1 MLFVFGQLEKMWGHS
16 AMVKT
21 FVRVVCHEEE
31 QNILF
36 LSGVYIGRKNSKDQL
51 VRKHFEEKRGQARS
65 PLEGLENFLG

>member
-1 MLFVFGQLEKMWGHS
+1 MLFGQLEKMWGHS

-36 LSGVYIGRKNSKDQL
+36 LSGVYIGRKNSRPIGPKA
-51 VRKHFEEKRGQARS
+51 FRGKKGAKQGV
-65 PLEGLENFLG
+65 L